1 MSVPSELRAR
11 RDLASITGVPG
22 DAQRGMRSPE
32 NALPSRLWR
41 SELGISAIE
50 YSLLGSLVAIGLIV
64 GLTFFG
70 EELGN
75 AYENIG
81 KKLEEVFGN

>member
-1 MSVPSELRAR
+1 M
-11 RDLASITGVPG
+11 G
-22 DAQRGMRSPE
+22 DSGDTPRGMRSPE
-32 NALPSRLWR
+32 NALPSGLWR

-50 YSLLGSLVAIGLIV
+50 YSLLGSLVAIGLIL

-75 AYENIG
+75 AYDNIG
-81 KKLEEVFGN
+81 KKLEEVLGN